1 MHIGTVVV
9 ANGPTSTE
17 PVLSQVFLHVFALFR
32 LIEDVACVW
41 GSLATRIVARVS
53 PFFISSSLI
62 PFYLRK
68 ATLVIHDGI
77 S

>member
-32 LIEDVACVW
+32 LIEEVACVW
-41 GSLATRIVARVS
+41 GSLATKIVARVS
-53 PFFISSSLI
+53 PLSLFTSERQ
-62 PFYLRK
+62 P
-68 ATLVIHDGI
+68 
-77 S
+77 